1 MSPALQKTL
10 SILLL
15 IGVGLLLKRK
25 LRNREEL
32 GGIKMLILSIALPAT
47 IFIALLKIRVEAE
60 LLVLPL
66 MALAFNL
73 IMFAIGYFIIPL
85 LNIEAKSSAHRTLM
99 MLFPSLAP
107 GLSCFPFLVE
117 YLGDESLAWAALADV
132 GNKVFGL
139 IILYII
145 AMNWYYRR
153 ARNTQNASGNN
164 KLKGL
169 LLSLVKEP
177 INMVMVVAI
186 LLLSMGLNLASL
198 PEFMQQSVRWM
209 SNLMTP
215 MVLLFIGMAVQ
226 IKKGELRKVICLLLW
241 RSGLAFLIS
250 AFALS
255 IAPELSYIAMMVI
268 VVMPQ
273 SATSFWPFAH
283 MSAVNTLENDTPQ
296 EDRTFN
302 LELALTVLA
311 FSLPFST
318 VIIMSICSI
327 GEFFVNPLHLL
338 GIGAGAIIL
347 GSIPVVFNSLSQRKV
362 KIDKENTQEKKL
374 TVELASEKS

>member
-66 MALAFNL
+66 MALGFNL

-153 ARNTQNASGNN
+153 ARNTQNA
-164 KLKGL
+164 
-169 LLSLVKEP
+169 
-177 INMVMVVAI
+177 
-186 LLLSMGLNLASL
+186 
-198 PEFMQQSVRWM
+198 FQ
-209 SNLMTP
+209 
-215 MVLLFIGMAVQ
+215 
-226 IKKGELRKVICLLLW
+226 
-241 RSGLAFLIS
+241 
-250 AFALS
+250 
-255 IAPELSYIAMMVI
+255 
-268 VVMPQ
+268 
-273 SATSFWPFAH
+273 
-283 MSAVNTLENDTPQ
+283 
-296 EDRTFN
+296 
-302 LELALTVLA
+302 
-311 FSLPFST
+311 
-318 VIIMSICSI
+318 
-327 GEFFVNPLHLL
+327 
-338 GIGAGAIIL
+338 
-347 GSIPVVFNSLSQRKV
+347 
-362 KIDKENTQEKKL
+362 
-374 TVELASEKS
+374 